1 MFLKLKSAISG
12 ILTENI
18 RQSMKKSSTQRPES
32 PRFLLPAT
40 IARLKFFQKLFLEIL
55 RKNKYIILI

>member
-18 RQSMKKSSTQRPES
+18 PQSMKESSTQRPES

-40 IARLKFFQKLFLEIL
+40 IARLKFSKKFFLENL
-55 RKNKYIILI
+55 QKNQYIILI